1 MLISLT
7 DKEIKGMQKYKLLFD
22 RHLSI
27 INKVHAPSELVCL
40 LTKYKSDAVDF
51 DNCEDAESEL
61 RNDGFP
67 PATWI
72 EPFTWGGFRYMN
84 TPLQMEDVE

>member
-22 RHLSI
+22 HHISI
-27 INKVHAPSELVCL
+27 VNKVRESTERVYL
-40 LTKYKSDAVDF
+40 LTQYKCDTIDF
-51 DNCEDAESEL
+51 DVGEDTETEL
-61 RNDGFP
+61 RKDRFP
-67 PATWI
+67 QATWI